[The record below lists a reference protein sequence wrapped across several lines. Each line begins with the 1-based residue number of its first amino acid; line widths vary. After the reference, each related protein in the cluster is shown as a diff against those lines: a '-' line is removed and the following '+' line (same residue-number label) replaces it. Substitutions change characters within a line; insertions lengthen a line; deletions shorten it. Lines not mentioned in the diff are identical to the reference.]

1 MINKGLFTSNT
12 YEWETSRNFFN
23 KLDAEFHFDLDVC
36 ATAENAKCKEY
47 FTEEQNG
54 LSQEWRGTCWMI
66 LHMER

>member
-12 YEWETSRNFFN
+12 YEWETPRDFFN

-47 FTEEQNG
+47 FTVEQNA
-54 LSQEWRGTCWMI
+54 LSQEWRALAG
-66 LHMER
+66 